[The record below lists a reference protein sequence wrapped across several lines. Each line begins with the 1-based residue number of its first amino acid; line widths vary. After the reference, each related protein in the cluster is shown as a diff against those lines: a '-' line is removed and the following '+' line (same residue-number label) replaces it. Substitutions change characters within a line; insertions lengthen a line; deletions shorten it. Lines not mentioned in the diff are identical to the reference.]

1 LGAFLRHGLEVSTFV
16 YFGLAIAVSLLEWV
30 IPHRPVADTVGLRW
44 LSNIGIAVLDTV
56 LVRSLFPMLSV
67 GWAEFCNARGWGLLY
82 HVACPAWLA
91 FVLTLVTLDAV
102 YYAQHYAL
110 HRVPLLWRLHRTHHT
125 DQEFDFS
132 TGVRSHPFETMLTT
146 AVSFAAIFLLGAPA
160 IAVLAM
166 MLLSVGVTF
175 VDHANVRVP
184 SSLDRALRLVLVT
197 PDMHRIHHSQ
207 DVREGESNL
216 SNLFSW
222 WDRLFATYR
231 DQPAAGPA
239 HMVFG
244 AAGFEDSKHLTLP
257 WMLAQPF
264 LHPNA
269 QARADSRINEDLT
282 GTAPKIGVS

>member
-1 LGAFLRHGLEVSTFV
+1 LGTLLRHGAEVSTFI

-30 IPHRPVADTVGLRW
+30 IPRRRVADTVRLRW
-44 LSNIGIAVLDTV
+44 LSNISIAIVGTV

-67 GWAEFCNARGWGLLY
+67 AWATLCHGRGWGFFN

-91 FVLTLVTLDAV
+91 FVLTLVALDAV

-132 TGVRSHPFETMLTT
+132 TGVRSHPFETILTT
-146 AVSFAAIFLLGAPA
+146 VVSFTTIFVLGAPP
-160 IAVLAM
+160 IAVFMM
-166 MLLSVGVTF
+166 MLLSTAVTF

-184 SSLDRALRLVLVT
+184 SSLDRVLRLVLVT
-197 PDMHRIHHSQ
+197 PDMHRIHHSR

-222 WDRLFATYR
+222 WDRLFSTYR
-231 DQPAAGPA
+231 DQPAAGA
-239 HMVFG
+239 DMAFG
-244 AAGFEDSKHLTLP
+244 VAGFEERRHLTLP

-264 LHPNA
+264 LHPDGP
-269 QARADSRINEDLT
+269 QGARAQIESR
-282 GTAPKIGVS
+282 APQAERGIGRG